1 MEIKEYLKKANES
14 LYVYI
19 GIVAS
24 GVIILFLSI
33 IIFFQYNELKILAI
47 GDFILAWL
55 LIIYGLLKWKE
66 KKEASDQ

>member
-55 LIIYGLLKWKE
+55 LIIYGLSKWKE